1 MYDNYTL
8 FFLYF
13 TTLNF
18 HFYHI
23 ENYHIFTMFE
33 NHFLLKGIFKQCH
46 LSLCKLS
53 KGFQIPNARVLLS
66 ENESLLLPRVTL
78 STSSLS

>member
-8 FFLYF
+8 FLYF